1 MSYVRSVNDLMS
13 LRLFKLFTIFV
24 PVVIIGGFEYIR
36 HEFLLNYLTMEA
48 GNFSITVITLLLSYL
63 FASWMFQSIERSNEQ
78 LTMGEARRA
87 VYEERERLA
96 RELHDDLAQTLFF
109 LNVKLKQGD
118 LEEAKA
124 AVSEIDNSLR
134 QAIFNLRTPPEEGTS
149 LEQRIHKFLN
159 DWRLIT
165 GIELQEELE
174 MDENSFSPA
183 EEVQLFGIIQEA
195 FTNIRKHSMATEAAI
210 LLEAQSDAWK
220 LHITDNGR
228 GLLHSEA
235 IGTKYGI
242 ELMQKRASE
251 LGATFELK
259 AKSAGEAQAE
269 AGSGNTAGTELIVQA
284 VDRRN

>member
-1 MSYVRSVNDLMS
+1 MS
-13 LRLFKLFTIFV
+13 LRLFKWFTILV
-24 PVVIIGGFEYIR
+24 PVIIIGGFEYIR

-63 FASWMFQSIERSNEQ
+63 FASWMFQSIQRSNEQ

-149 LEQRIHKFLN
+149 LEQRIRKFLK
-159 DWRLIT
+159 DWALVT
-165 GIELQEELE
+165 GIELQEKLSVAEE
-174 MDENSFSPA
+174 SFSSA

-210 LLEAQSDAWK
+210 ELTAQPGAWLLQ
-220 LHITDNGR
+220 ITDNGR
-228 GLLHSEA
+228 GIQHAEA
-235 IGTKYGI
+235 KGKKYGI
-242 ELMQKRASE
+242 ELMHKRAAE
-251 LGATFELK
+251 LDASLELK
-259 AKSAGEAQAE
+259 MRVPGET
-269 AGSGNTAGTELIVQA
+269 GSGTGTMLIVQSA
-284 VDRRN
+284 DRRN

>member
-1 MSYVRSVNDLMS
+1 MS
-13 LRLFKLFTIFV
+13 LRLFKWFTILI
-24 PVVIIGGFEYIR
+24 PVIIIGGFEYIR

-96 RELHDDLAQTLFF
+96 RALHDDLAQTLFF

-149 LEQRIHKFLN
+149 LEQRIHKFLK
-159 DWRLIT
+159 DWTLVT
-165 GIELQEELE
+165 GIELQEELSIE
-174 MDENSFSPA
+174 EGSFSST

-195 FTNIRKHSMATEAAI
+195 FTNIRKHSMATRAAVA
-210 LLEAQSDAWK
+210 LTAEQGSWRLE
-220 LHITDNGR
+220 ITDNGR
-228 GLLHSEA
+228 GVRHDEA
-235 IGTKYGI
+235 KGKKYGI
-242 ELMQKRASE
+242 ELMHKRAEE
-251 LGATFELK
+251 LGAVLEFQ
-259 AKSAGEAQAE
+259 SAVPG
-269 AGSGNTAGTELIVQA
+269 AGGSEPGTALIVRST
-284 VDRRN
+284 DGRNGS

>member
-1 MSYVRSVNDLMS
+1 MS
-13 LRLFKLFTIFV
+13 LRLFKWFTILI
-24 PVVIIGGFEYIR
+24 PVIIIGGFEYIR

-96 RELHDDLAQTLFF
+96 RALHDDLAQTLFF

-149 LEQRIHKFLN
+149 LEQRIHKFLK
-159 DWRLIT
+159 DWTLVT
-165 GIELQEELE
+165 GIELQEELSIE
-174 MDENSFSPA
+174 EGSFSST

-195 FTNIRKHSMATEAAI
+195 FTNIRKHSMATRAAVA
-210 LLEAQSDAWK
+210 LTAEQGSWRLE
-220 LHITDNGR
+220 ITDNGR
-228 GLLHSEA
+228 GVRHDEA
-235 IGTKYGI
+235 KGKKYGI
-242 ELMQKRASE
+242 ELMHKRAEE
-251 LGATFELK
+251 LGAVLEFK
-259 AKSAGEAQAE
+259 PAAPGAV
-269 AGSGNTAGTELIVQA
+269 GSEPGTALIVRST
-284 VDRRN
+284 DGRNGS

>member
-1 MSYVRSVNDLMS
+1 MS
-13 LRLFKLFTIFV
+13 LRVFKLFTIFV
-24 PVVIIGGFEYIR
+24 PVIIIGGFEYIR

-78 LTMGEARRA
+78 LTIGEARRA

-149 LEQRIHKFLN
+149 LEQRIRKFLK
-159 DWRLIT
+159 DWRLVT
-165 GIELQEELE
+165 GIELQEQLE
-174 MDENSFSPA
+174 IEESSFSPA
-183 EEVQLFGIIQEA
+183 EEVQLFGIIQET

-210 LLEAQSDAWK
+210 LLEAQPDYWV
-220 LHITDNGR
+220 LQITDNGR
-228 GLLHSEA
+228 GLQHAEA
-235 IGTKYGI
+235 KGKKYGI
-242 ELMQKRASE
+242 ELMQKRAAE
-251 LGATFELK
+251 LGAVFELK
-259 AKSAGEAQAE
+259 ARGLGETE
-269 AGSGNTAGTELIVQA
+269 AGSGNEAPAGAGTVLTVQA
-284 VDRRN
+284 ADRGN